1 MRQVR
6 QGEAGSDL
14 RAFPQTPQRA
24 EARRAQG
31 SWGQFIPL
39 TTVTAC
45 RLERR
50 IIYFCVLGLCLWR
63 DLSPVLSTEQCRS
76 MWLVQSKATLSPR
89 MGWRCENRPALQTLL
104 LLRLCSPWLAPA
116 QCLLPCRRAGEG
128 DAGWGCS
135 MPQGRGAPSR
145 EQGGCWS
152 QPSRVVTSMR
162 HSQQKVYHCQ
172 QWGWSP
178 CGLVEPLLGQKEVA
192 ATVRAEG
199 GGTGFSADIQSSRE
213 YESNAEPA
221 YPHRQCCQPHL
232 EQLVIRVGC
241 G

>member
-1 MRQVR
+1 MHQVR

-14 RAFPQTPQRA
+14 RAFPQTPRRA
-24 EARRAQG
+24 GARRAHG

-50 IIYFCVLGLCLWR
+50 IIYFCALGLCPWR

-76 MWLVQSKATLSPR
+76 MWLVQSKAILSPR
-89 MGWRCENRPALQTLL
+89 MCWRCENRPVLQTLL
-104 LLRLCSPWLAPA
+104 LLRLCSSRLVPA
-116 QCLLPCRRAGEG
+116 ECLLPCRRAGEG

-135 MPQGRGAPSR
+135 MPQGRGAPCR

-152 QPSRVVTSMR
+152 QPSRVVTGMR
-162 HSQQKVYHCQ
+162 HSQQKVYTCQ
-172 QWGWSP
+172 RWGWSP
-178 CGLVEPLLGQKEVA
+178 CG

-199 GGTGFSADIQSSRE
+199 GGTGFCADTQSSRE
-213 YESNAEPA
+213 RESNAEPA
-221 YPHRQCCQPHL
+221 SPRRECCQSHL